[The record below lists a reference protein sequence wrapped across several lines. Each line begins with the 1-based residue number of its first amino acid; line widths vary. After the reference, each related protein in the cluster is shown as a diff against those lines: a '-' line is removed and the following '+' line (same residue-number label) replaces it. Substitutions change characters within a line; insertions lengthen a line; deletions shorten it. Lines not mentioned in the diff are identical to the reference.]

1 MCDKELRVSYDLTS
15 PTGPILHKR
24 IPWELRPAIV
34 EASFSKGSLV
44 FNENIVCFTG
54 YKWHEDLNLSF
65 LSGAFD
71 ETFWYWKIYGS
82 DRTCD
87 FHGSF
92 CILLL
97 AFPGASKKG

>member
-65 LSGAFD
+65 LSGVFD
-71 ETFWYWKIYGS
+71 KTFWYWKIYGFE
-82 DRTCD
+82 RTCD
-87 FHGSF
+87 FHESF
-92 CILLL
+92 CISLL
-97 AFPGASKKG
+97 AFPSASKKG